1 LYDSKQKQLEEP
13 KFSPCKVPKK
23 AQKIHFFALEKFLKI
38 LIKIY
43 LFKSSFLSFL
53 IFSVCCFVAAKTDPR
68 GVHAHFGWI
77 SRFPGTLGGF
87 NFIFFLGCPFPSGSW
102 VSWLVFFA

>member
-13 KFSPCKVPKK
+13 SLVHAKCPKK
-23 AQKIHFFALEKFLKI
+23 PQKNPFFALEKFLKI
-38 LIKIY
+38 LKKIICSKV
-43 LFKSSFLSFL
+43 LFLSFL

-87 NFIFFLGCPFPSGSW
+87 NFIFFF
-102 VSWLVFFA
+102 

>member
-1 LYDSKQKQLEEP
+1 MQSAQKI
-13 KFSPCKVPKK
+13 PKK
-23 AQKIHFFALEKFLKI
+23 ALFALEKFLKI
-38 LIKIY
+38 LIKNY

-87 NFIFFLGCPFPSGSW
+87 NFIFFLRLSFPLRELGVV
-102 VSWLVFFA
+102 VSFLCVELCML